1 MDELEQRVALLEA
14 VIAASPELS
23 AIYDKMIERKELEV
37 PGEDDFFIDEL

>member
-1 MDELEQRVALLEA
+1 MDELKERVALLEA